1 MSELISGKEALS
13 RVHEGVVQ
21 YKCAND
27 PVKDRWTTITDH
39 YWSQY
44 NLGVFLDL
52 DTDWEF
58 RIKPHTITLN
68 GIEVPAP
75 FEPKNGEY
83 YYHIELGN
91 FCGYKKREMIAKTC
105 IYSQVGVWRTE
116 EEIKKVVE
124 ALRSVF
130 K

>member
-21 YKCAND
+21 YKCVND

-52 DTDWEF
+52 DTTWEF
-58 RIKPHTITLN
+58 RIKPKTTILN
-68 GIEVPAP
+68 GVEVGQLVSAQWSRD
-75 FEPKNGEY
+75 EPNKVKLEFNNPEDANYFRSKALDIFNFNEGVKND
-83 YYHIELGN
+83 
-91 FCGYKKREMIAKTC
+91 
-105 IYSQVGVWRTE
+105 
-116 EEIKKVVE
+116 
-124 ALRSVF
+124 
-130 K
+130 